1 MNNDAQITSVAIQ
14 EKTMRFASGLTA
26 VCLCSPRP
34 GTNPAIQTAACG
46 PVFER

>member
-26 VCLCSPRP
+26 VRPYSPLREMILRLP
-34 GTNPAIQTAACG
+34 SSRFQ
-46 PVFER
+46 VS